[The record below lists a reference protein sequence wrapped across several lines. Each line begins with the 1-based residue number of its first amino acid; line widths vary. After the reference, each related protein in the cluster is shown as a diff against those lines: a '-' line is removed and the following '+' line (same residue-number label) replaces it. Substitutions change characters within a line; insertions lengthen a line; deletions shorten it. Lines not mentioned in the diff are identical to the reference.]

1 MAFKLPLLGSSL
13 NLGMP
18 CPTLVINGL
27 QYNGQVVPYTQIK
40 AITCTPEEVGFEFR
54 EGPDGKTP
62 EELVFDIEE
71 GSGHILLDVER
82 IIETHMMQLGIA
94 EYAPDDTD
102 RNVILNKPIFNT
114 RKVNRLFN
122 RAYNVGA

>member
-1 MAFKLPLLGSSL
+1 MDCSTTARSYRTPRSRPLHAH
-13 NLGMP
+13 P
-18 CPTLVINGL
+18 
-27 QYNGQVVPYTQIK
+27 K
-40 AITCTPEEVGFEFR
+40 R
-54 EGPDGKTP
+54 WGPDGKTP